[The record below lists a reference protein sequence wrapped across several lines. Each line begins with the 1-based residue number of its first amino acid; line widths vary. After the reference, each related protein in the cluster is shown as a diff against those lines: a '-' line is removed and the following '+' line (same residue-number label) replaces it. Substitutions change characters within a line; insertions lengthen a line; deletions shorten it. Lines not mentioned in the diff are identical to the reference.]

1 MTKENVRRTPKRRAH
16 KRRDE
21 MIAKEKIF
29 EFIGKRGVAFIA
41 SVDEAGFPNMKAML
55 PPRKIEENCLYF
67 TTNTSSLRGSQYR
80 ENPKASVYFFEKGR
94 FRYEGV
100 MLIGTMEVLEDA
112 ETKEEIWRTGD
123 TMYYKK
129 GVDDPDYCVLKF
141 TALRGR
147 RYCAFKSESF
157 EL

>member
-16 KRRDE
+16 KIRDE

-67 TTNTSSLRGSQYR
+67 TTNTSSLRVSQYR

>member
-1 MTKENVRRTPKRRAH
+1 
-16 KRRDE
+16 

-67 TTNTSSLRGSQYR
+67 TTNTSSLRVSQYR

-112 ETKEEIWRTGD
+112 ETKEEIWRAGD

>member
-1 MTKENVRRTPKRRAH
+1 
-16 KRRDE
+16 

-41 SVDEAGFPNMKAML
+41 AVDEAGFPNMKAML

-67 TTNTSSLRGSQYR
+67 TTNTSSLRVSQYR

>member
-1 MTKENVRRTPKRRAH
+1 
-16 KRRDE
+16 

-41 SVDEAGFPNMKAML
+41 SVDEAGFPNMKALL

-67 TTNTSSLRGSQYR
+67 TTNTSSLRVSQYR

-100 MLIGTMEVLEDA
+100 MLIGTMEILEDA

>member
-1 MTKENVRRTPKRRAH
+1 MTKKNVRRTPKRRAH
-16 KRRDE
+16 KRRDK

-67 TTNTSSLRGSQYR
+67 TTNTSSLRVSQYR

>member
-1 MTKENVRRTPKRRAH
+1 L
-16 KRRDE
+16 
-21 MIAKEKIF
+21 
-29 EFIGKRGVAFIA
+29 IGKRGVAFIA

-67 TTNTSSLRGSQYR
+67 TTNTSSLRVSQYR

>member
-1 MTKENVRRTPKRRAH
+1 
-16 KRRDE
+16 

-67 TTNTSSLRGSQYR
+67 TTNTSSLRVSQYR

>member
-1 MTKENVRRTPKRRAH
+1 
-16 KRRDE
+16 

-67 TTNTSSLRGSQYR
+67 TTNTSSLRVSQYR

-100 MLIGTMEVLEDA
+100 MLIGTMEILEDA

>member
-1 MTKENVRRTPKRRAH
+1 MTKENVRRTRKRRAH

-67 TTNTSSLRGSQYR
+67 TTNTSSLRVSQYR

>member
-1 MTKENVRRTPKRRAH
+1 
-16 KRRDE
+16 

-67 TTNTSSLRGSQYR
+67 TTNTSSLRVSQYR
-80 ENPKASVYFFEKGR
+80 ENPKASVYIFEKGR

>member
-1 MTKENVRRTPKRRAH
+1 MTKENVRRTRKRRAH

-67 TTNTSSLRGSQYR
+67 TTNTSSLRVSQYR

-100 MLIGTMEVLEDA
+100 MLIGTMEILEDA

>member
-1 MTKENVRRTPKRRAH
+1 
-16 KRRDE
+16 
-21 MIAKEKIF
+21 
-29 EFIGKRGVAFIA
+29 
-41 SVDEAGFPNMKAML
+41 
-55 PPRKIEENCLYF
+55 
-67 TTNTSSLRGSQYR
+67 
-80 ENPKASVYFFEKGR
+80 
-94 FRYEGV
+94 

>member
-1 MTKENVRRTPKRRAH
+1 MTKENVRRTRKRRAH

-29 EFIGKRGVAFIA
+29 EFIGTRGVAFIA

-67 TTNTSSLRGSQYR
+67 TTNTSSLRVSQYR

-100 MLIGTMEVLEDA
+100 MLIGTMEILEDA